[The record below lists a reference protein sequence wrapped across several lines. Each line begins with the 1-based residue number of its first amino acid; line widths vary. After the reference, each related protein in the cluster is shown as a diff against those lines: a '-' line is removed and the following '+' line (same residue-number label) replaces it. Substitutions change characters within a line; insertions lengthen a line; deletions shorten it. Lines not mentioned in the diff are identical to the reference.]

1 MPAMRPA
8 DDRGLHHALGFA
20 ADAVPMSEGTPF
32 ANVLLVA
39 REPAR
44 ASLPNS

>member
-1 MPAMRPA
+1 MSAMRPA
-8 DDRGLHHALGFA
+8 DDRGLHALGFA

-32 ANVLLVA
+32 ANVLRVA